1 MLRGYFAGWCE
12 SLPDIAA
19 DWRRCVR
26 KVWSLFGSR
35 RAHLGRANDAWRG
48 ITCRRFVRGSA
59 LIEDVYCSKNA
70 ILIHSVETVR
80 GSREADMRKKLI
92 AVITFVVF
100 GMPSLSLACYDH
112 MMFNP
117 NNMGL
122 VEGTIARMAGL
133 VPPKPVFDVV
143 HPSMAR
149 VQVGEKSALT
159 VSFSRPIWSKNVALK
174 VRGTRNVVLDVDEFA
189 LEDRS
194 GSVSFGYELTDGAS
208 YESII
213 VTVTGEY
220 DGKIVNQ
227 SSQIY
232 LRGV

>member
-1 MLRGYFAGWCE
+1 MKILHKWLLCLCF
-12 SLPDIAA
+12 
-19 DWRRCVR
+19 
-26 KVWSLFGSR
+26 
-35 RAHLGRANDAWRG
+35 LG
-48 ITCRRFVRGSA
+48 
-59 LIEDVYCSKNA
+59 
-70 ILIHSVETVR
+70 
-80 GSREADMRKKLI
+80 
-92 AVITFVVF
+92 
-100 GMPSLSLACYDH
+100 LSSTTYTCYDH

-149 VQVGEKSALT
+149 VQVGEKSAMT
-159 VSFSRPIWSKNVALK
+159 VNFSRPLFSKNVSLK
-174 VRGTRNVVLDVDEFA
+174 VQGTRNVVLDVNEIA

-194 GSVSFGYELTDGAS
+194 GSVSFAYELMEGAS

-213 VTVTGEY
+213 LTVTGEH

>member
-1 MLRGYFAGWCE
+1 MGRLVKMLVTLCLLSA
-12 SLPDIAA
+12 SAA
-19 DWRRCVR
+19 
-26 KVWSLFGSR
+26 S
-35 RAHLGRANDAWRG
+35 
-48 ITCRRFVRGSA
+48 
-59 LIEDVYCSKNA
+59 Y
-70 ILIHSVETVR
+70 
-80 GSREADMRKKLI
+80 
-92 AVITFVVF
+92 
-100 GMPSLSLACYDH
+100 ACYDH

-149 VQVGEKSALT
+149 VQVGEKSAMI
-159 VSFSRPIWSKNVALK
+159 VNFSRPMFSKNVSLK
-174 VRGTRNVVLDVDEFA
+174 VQGTRNVVLDVNEIP

-194 GSVSFGYELTDGAS
+194 GSVSFAYELTEGAS

-213 VTVTGEY
+213 LTVTGEH

>member
-1 MLRGYFAGWCE
+1 MK
-12 SLPDIAA
+12 SLHK
-19 DWRRCVR
+19 W
-26 KVWSLFGSR
+26 L
-35 RAHLGRANDAWRG
+35 LGLCFLG
-48 ITCRRFVRGSA
+48 
-59 LIEDVYCSKNA
+59 
-70 ILIHSVETVR
+70 
-80 GSREADMRKKLI
+80 
-92 AVITFVVF
+92 
-100 GMPSLSLACYDH
+100 LSGTTYACYDH

-149 VQVGEKSALT
+149 VQVGEKSAMT
-159 VSFSRPIWSKNVALK
+159 VNFSRPMFSKNVSLK
-174 VRGTRNVVLDVDEFA
+174 VQGTRNVVLEVDEIA

-194 GSVSFGYELTDGAS
+194 GSVSFAYELMEGAS

-213 VTVTGEY
+213 LTVTGEH

>member
-1 MLRGYFAGWCE
+1 MSKTNQALVTML
-12 SLPDIAA
+12 L
-19 DWRRCVR
+19 
-26 KVWSLFGSR
+26 L
-35 RAHLGRANDAWRG
+35 
-48 ITCRRFVRGSA
+48 
-59 LIEDVYCSKNA
+59 
-70 ILIHSVETVR
+70 SVS
-80 GSREADMRKKLI
+80 GASY
-92 AVITFVVF
+92 
-100 GMPSLSLACYDH
+100 GCYDH
-112 MMFNP
+112 MRFNP

-149 VQVGEKSALT
+149 VQVGEKSAMT
-159 VSFSRPIWSKNVALK
+159 VNFSRPMFSKNVSLK
-174 VRGTRNVVLDVDEFA
+174 VQGTRNVVLDVSEIV

-213 VTVTGEY
+213 LTVTGEHN
-220 DGKIVNQ
+220 GKVVNQ

>member
-1 MLRGYFAGWCE
+1 
-12 SLPDIAA
+12 
-19 DWRRCVR
+19 
-26 KVWSLFGSR
+26 
-35 RAHLGRANDAWRG
+35 
-48 ITCRRFVRGSA
+48 
-59 LIEDVYCSKNA
+59 
-70 ILIHSVETVR
+70 
-80 GSREADMRKKLI
+80 MRKKLI

-174 VRGTRNVVLDVDEFA
+174 VRGTRNVVLDVDEFD

-194 GSVSFGYELTDGAS
+194 GSISFGYELTDGAS

>member
-1 MLRGYFAGWCE
+1 MK
-12 SLPDIAA
+12 SLHK
-19 DWRRCVR
+19 W
-26 KVWSLFGSR
+26 L
-35 RAHLGRANDAWRG
+35 
-48 ITCRRFVRGSA
+48 
-59 LIEDVYCSKNA
+59 
-70 ILIHSVETVR
+70 
-80 GSREADMRKKLI
+80 
-92 AVITFVVF
+92 
-100 GMPSLSLACYDH
+100 LSLCFLGLSGATHACYDH

-122 VEGTIARMAGL
+122 VEGTIARMPGL

-149 VQVGEKSALT
+149 VQVGEKSAMT
-159 VSFSRPIWSKNVALK
+159 VNFSRPLFSKNVSLK
-174 VRGTRNVVLDVDEFA
+174 VQGTRNVVLDVNEIA

-194 GSVSFGYELTDGAS
+194 GSVSFAYELLEGAS

-213 VTVTGEY
+213 LTVTGEH

>member
-1 MLRGYFAGWCE
+1 MRE
-12 SLPDIAA
+12 T
-19 DWRRCVR
+19 
-26 KVWSLFGSR
+26 FGILATLCLLS
-35 RAHLGRANDAWRG
+35 
-48 ITCRRFVRGSA
+48 VSGSA
-59 LIEDVYCSKNA
+59 
-70 ILIHSVETVR
+70 
-80 GSREADMRKKLI
+80 
-92 AVITFVVF
+92 F
-100 GMPSLSLACYDH
+100 ACYDH

-149 VQVGEKSALT
+149 VQVGEKSAMT
-159 VSFSRPIWSKNVALK
+159 VNFSRPMFSKNVSLK
-174 VRGTRNVVLDVDEFA
+174 VQGTRNVVLDVKEIPLD
-189 LEDRS
+189 DRS

-208 YESII
+208 YESLIL
-213 VTVTGEY
+213 TVTGEHN
-220 DGKIVNQ
+220 GKVVNQ

>member
-1 MLRGYFAGWCE
+1 MNKT
-12 SLPDIAA
+12 IKTVAA
-19 DWRRCVR
+19 AC
-26 KVWSLFGSR
+26 L
-35 RAHLGRANDAWRG
+35 L
-48 ITCRRFVRGSA
+48 
-59 LIEDVYCSKNA
+59 
-70 ILIHSVETVR
+70 SVS
-80 GSREADMRKKLI
+80 GASY
-92 AVITFVVF
+92 
-100 GMPSLSLACYDH
+100 ACYDH

-149 VQVGEKSALT
+149 AQVGEKSAMT
-159 VSFSRPIWSKNVALK
+159 VSFSRPLFSKNVSLK
-174 VRGTRNVVLDVDEFA
+174 VQGTRNVVLDVNEIA

-194 GSVSFGYELTDGAS
+194 GSVSFGYELTDGAT

-213 VTVTGEY
+213 LTVTGEH
-220 DGKIVNQ
+220 DGKVVNQ

>member
-1 MLRGYFAGWCE
+1 M
-12 SLPDIAA
+12 SKTIKMVVAA
-19 DWRRCVR
+19 C
-26 KVWSLFGSR
+26 L
-35 RAHLGRANDAWRG
+35 L
-48 ITCRRFVRGSA
+48 
-59 LIEDVYCSKNA
+59 
-70 ILIHSVETVR
+70 SVS
-80 GSREADMRKKLI
+80 GASY
-92 AVITFVVF
+92 
-100 GMPSLSLACYDH
+100 ACYDH

-149 VQVGEKSALT
+149 VQVGENSAMT
-159 VSFSRPIWSKNVALK
+159 VSFSRPLFSKNVSLK
-174 VRGTRNVVLDVDEFA
+174 VQGTRNVVLDINEIA

-194 GSVSFGYELTDGAS
+194 GSVSFGYKLTDGAT

-213 VTVTGEY
+213 LTVTGEH
-220 DGKIVNQ
+220 DGKVVNQ

>member
-1 MLRGYFAGWCE
+1 MTNT
-12 SLPDIAA
+12 I
-19 DWRRCVR
+19 
-26 KVWSLFGSR
+26 KILFT
-35 RAHLGRANDAWRG
+35 
-48 ITCRRFVRGSA
+48 TCL
-59 LIEDVYCSKNA
+59 LIISGTSY
-70 ILIHSVETVR
+70 
-80 GSREADMRKKLI
+80 
-92 AVITFVVF
+92 
-100 GMPSLSLACYDH
+100 ACYDH

-149 VQVGEKSALT
+149 ARVGEKSAMT
-159 VSFSRPIWSKNVALK
+159 VNFSRPMFSKNVSLK
-174 VRGTRNVVLDVDEFA
+174 VQGTRNVVLEVNEIA

-194 GSVSFGYELTDGAS
+194 GSVSFGYELTDGAT

-213 VTVTGEY
+213 LTVTGEHN
-220 DGKIVNQ
+220 GKVVNQ